1 MKTFDNLQRRGFI
14 KNATLLGVTAGFGF
28 ASRPAFQNEEAEVT
42 PAEDLMREHGLL
54 GRILLIY
61 DTCHMHLVKNEDFDV
76 TILSNSAKI
85 IRSFVEDYHEKL
97 EENFLFPRF
106 SKAKTL
112 TDLVSVLQSQH
123 TAGRKL
129 TDPILKLEK
138 NLSTDKKSE
147 VIRVLEAFIRMYRP
161 HKSRE
166 DTVLFP
172 AIRKI
177 VSPEEYR
184 DLGEQFEDKEHEL
197 FGEKGF
203 ESMVTK
209 VENLEKQLNIFEL
222 SKFTP
227 VN

>member
-1 MKTFDNLQRRGFI
+1 MKTFENIQRRSFI
-14 KNATLLGVTAGFGF
+14 RNAGLIGVTAGLGLT
-28 ASRPAFQNEEAEVT
+28 SKPLFQNEEEGVT

-61 DTCHMHLVKNEDFDV
+61 DSCRMHLVNNEDFDV
-76 TILSNSAKI
+76 TILSNSAQI

-106 SKAKTL
+106 SKANTL
-112 TDLVSVLQSQH
+112 TDLVKVLQSQH
-123 TAGRKL
+123 EAGRRM
-129 TDPILKLEK
+129 TDPILKLDK
-138 NLSTDKKSE
+138 NLSSDKKNE
-147 VIRVLEAFIRMYRP
+147 LIRILEAFGRMYRP

-172 AIRKI
+172 AIRKV
-177 VSPEEYR
+177 VSAKEYS

-227 VN
+227 MN

>member
-1 MKTFDNLQRRGFI
+1 MKPFENIHRRGFI
-14 KNATLLGVTAGFGF
+14 KNAGLLSVTAAFGLRSK
-28 ASRPAFQNEEAEVT
+28 AVSQNEEEEVT

-61 DTCHMHLVKNEDFDV
+61 DTCRLHLMKNEDFDL

-106 SKAKTL
+106 SKAKAL

-138 NLSTDKKSE
+138 SLSSDKKSE
-147 VIRVLEAFIRMYRP
+147 VIRVLEAFARMYRP
-161 HKSRE
+161 HKTRE

-172 AIRKI
+172 SIRKI

-203 ESMVTK
+203 ESMVVK
-209 VENLEKQLNIFEL
+209 VENLEKQLDIYEL